1 VSTQD
6 SSLQGAGSTGE
17 SQQPAVGAPNTA
29 TASTS
34 PAAEAE
40 RAAGENCEQCGA
52 DVTWFTFSEFA
63 EHIKDNP
70 ERRAATKEYLE
81 QSTKAFGPALD
92 LRFKECV
99 SCGDAT
105 ALSSMRIDPST
116 GHVVHH
122 R

>member
-1 VSTQD
+1 MSTQD
-6 SSLQGAGSTGE
+6 SSPQGAD
-17 SQQPAVGAPNTA
+17 TA
-29 TASTS
+29 ATSTS

-52 DVTWFTFSEFA
+52 DVTWFTLREFA

-70 ERRAATKEYLE
+70 ERRAATKEFLE

-92 LRFKECV
+92 LRFKECA

-105 ALSSMRIDPST
+105 AVSTMRIDPSS
-116 GHVVHH
+116 GRVVRHP
-122 R
+122 